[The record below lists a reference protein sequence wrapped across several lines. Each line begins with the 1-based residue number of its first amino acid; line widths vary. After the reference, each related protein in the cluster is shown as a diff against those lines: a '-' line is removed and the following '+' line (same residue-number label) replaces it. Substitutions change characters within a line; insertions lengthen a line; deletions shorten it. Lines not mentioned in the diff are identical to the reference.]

1 LIGLQVQIHN
11 GRGFAG
17 LKITPNIIGYKLD
30 LRSYK
35 KEQRVIENRKK

>member
-1 LIGLQVQIHN
+1 MDVVLLD
-11 GRGFAG
+11 
-17 LKITPNIIGYKLD
+17 LTPNIIGYKFD